1 MKLRQGILLAFTL
14 SSALFS
20 ERTLAADFSQDAYTA
35 PASPAD
41 LLWVERAAALPA
53 GYAGAAPF
61 ARLTLG
67 FADDPLVL
75 KSDQG
80 EEQTLIDSELS
91 AHLSLGLVL
100 AQRLQLALLAPAYL
114 RNGASG
120 GGYQLDG
127 VVAGDPGLDLRL
139 TLLDRS
145 APLEL
150 AVAGTLRVPLGAND
164 AFASNGSASAWLRAL
179 ASKSIGQRTWL
190 SLSVGPTLRP
200 ATTQQALDVSDA
212 LRILAGVY
220 YGLDD
225 HWGLTGELAGSTPFS
240 SPLSSGRSPLEAA
253 LGLRFQ
259 NGPWVLAAGGG
270 PGLSNGF
277 GTPDFRALATLGAQL
292 GKVDAPPPVAQDD
305 DPDKDG
311 IVAGADH
318 CPSAAEDRDGW
329 KDDDGCPED
338 DDDRDGDS
346 VLDAHDRCLEQ
357 AEDVDGFQDD
367 DGCPDPDNDQDG
379 VADRDD
385 KCPGEAEDRDGW
397 QDSDGCPDP
406 DNDQDGILDRDDK
419 CPNEAETINGK
430 DDSDGCPDLIRVEA
444 GQIRTLE
451 PIFFEYRSAK
461 IQTRSQPLLAELANL
476 LKSRPDLGR
485 ISIDGHTDAQGADN
499 YNLKLSQER
508 AQSVMTFLVDAGVEQ
523 ARLEAHGFGESKPIA
538 DNRTA
543 DGRARNRRVEFQLV
557 DMLGSQPREHE

>member
-1 MKLRQGILLAFTL
+1 MTLRKSILLALTM
-14 SSALFS
+14 SSALFT
-20 ERTLAADFSQDAYTA
+20 ERALAAGFSQDAYTA

-41 LLWVERAAALPA
+41 LLWVERAAPLPS
-53 GYAGAAPF
+53 GYAAAAPF

-75 KSDQG
+75 RSAQG
-80 EEQTLIDSELS
+80 DEQTLIDSELS

-127 VVAGDPGLDLRL
+127 LVAGDPGLDLRL
-139 TLLDRS
+139 TILDRN
-145 APLEL
+145 APFEL
-150 AVAGTLRVPLGAND
+150 AVAGTLRVPFGASD

-179 ASKSIGQRTWL
+179 ASKSIGKRSLL

-200 ATTQQALDVSDA
+200 STQQQALEVGDA

-240 SPLSSGRSPLEAA
+240 SPFSNGRSPLEAA

-259 NGPWVLAAGGG
+259 SGPWVLAAGGG
-270 PGLSNGF
+270 PGLSNGY
-277 GTPDFRALATLGAQL
+277 GTPDYRALATLGAQL
-292 GKVDAPPPVAQDD
+292 GQLAAPAVVVKDE

-311 IVAGADH
+311 VVGAADH
-318 CPSAAEDRDGW
+318 CPNAAEDRDGW
-329 KDDDGCPED
+329 KDDDGCPDD
-338 DDDRDGDS
+338 DDDRDGDRI
-346 VLDAHDRCLEQ
+346 VDARDRCPDQ
-357 AEDVDGFQDD
+357 AEDMDGFEDD
-367 DGCPDPDNDQDG
+367 DGCPDADNDHDAIADG
-379 VADRDD
+379 DD
-385 KCPGEAEDRDGW
+385 KCPSEAEDRDGW
-397 QDSDGCPDP
+397 QDADGCPDP

-485 ISIDGHTDAQGADN
+485 ISIDGHTDSQGADN

-508 AQSVMTFLVDAGVEQ
+508 AQSVMTFLVDAGVDH

-557 DMLGSQPREHE
+557 DMLGSPPRE